1 MRSARW
7 PIRDIAA
14 ALGRPHAT
22 VRRFVASNGWSRLPP
37 MEPRPVVVRYERE
50 RPGEMLHLDTKKL
63 GRIERTGT
71 VSPAIGATTRGVPA
85 GKSRT
90 WP

>member
-1 MRSARW
+1 
-7 PIRDIAA
+7 
-14 ALGRPHAT
+14 
-22 VRRFVASNGWSRLPP
+22 